1 GGSAGLEEGFYLH
14 LSMHR
19 RGSGLL
25 WCPRNCP
32 KRAGGPVR
40 RAISCRVERENE
52 RELNGVFQICS
63 GPFSTEANHL

>member
-32 KRAGGPVR
+32 KRAGGP
-40 RAISCRVERENE
+40 
-52 RELNGVFQICS
+52 LNGVFQICS